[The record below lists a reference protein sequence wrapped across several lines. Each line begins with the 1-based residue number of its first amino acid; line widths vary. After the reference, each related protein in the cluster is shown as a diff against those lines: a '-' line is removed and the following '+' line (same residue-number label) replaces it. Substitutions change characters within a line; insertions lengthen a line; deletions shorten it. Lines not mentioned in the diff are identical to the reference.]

1 MDVQPV
7 ADRAMARS
15 IIFEEFDMV
24 TTVEE
29 IKQALM
35 LHLGYSDRGQ

>member
-7 ADRAMARS
+7 ADRVMARS
-15 IIFEEFDMV
+15 IILEEFDMV